1 MGHLP
6 QQQQQSRCRRDK
18 MTGEVVQV
26 ISYIITTKQI
36 YYGDFSVFE
45 CYVLGDGADYQGG
58 GGVEKV
64 LNRCSR
70 GEVDDTVT
78 EEDLGGGGEEG
89 RDQTTGATSTTA
101 VATAATAAAA
111 AQQRQQGQDDGGS
124 CAGD

>member
-1 MGHLP
+1 
-6 QQQQQSRCRRDK
+6 

-26 ISYIITTKQI
+26 ILFHTSLQQI
-36 YYGDFSVFE
+36 YYGGFSVFE
-45 CYVLGDGADYQGG
+45 CHVLGDGADYQGG

-64 LNRCSR
+64 LNGCST

-89 RDQTTGATSTTA
+89 RDQTTGVTSTTA
-101 VATAATAAAA
+101 VAAAAE
-111 AQQRQQGQDDGGS
+111 QRQQGQDDGGS